1 MDTPAAPARRLGRV
15 TPAADR
21 RLDNERTAATLDEAA
36 HFARRHLAFDAAF
49 E

>member
-1 MDTPAAPARRLGRV
+1 MDTPAAPGRRLVRV

-21 RLDNERTAATLDEAA
+21 CLDNETTAATLDEAA
-36 HFARRHLAFDAAF
+36 HLARHHLAFDAAF

>member
-1 MDTPAAPARRLGRV
+1 MDTPAAPARHLGRV

-21 RLDNERTAATLDEAA
+21 LLDNGTTAATLDEAA

>member
-1 MDTPAAPARRLGRV
+1 MDTPAAPARHLGRV

-21 RLDNERTAATLDEAA
+21 RLDNETTAATLDEAA